1 MDFIMP
7 NLPRDLPALSLIAFV
22 FSLLST
28 GFVFADTPEETVA
41 KAMDPS
47 ANPCKD
53 FYRYACGG
61 WIDSTPIPSDKSEV
75 VRSFD
80 AAEDDVDNRLYALFQ
95 EAASRFPS
103 GAAQQDQIGRFY
115 KSCMDNNGIEQ
126 NGLSKLQPYLTL
138 IDQVSSKD
146 DFLRVAGQLQAIG
159 VNRLFSPI
167 IIPDY
172 RNSQFYTLRLDAGDP
187 GFSDGDI
194 YTHTDATSN
203 ALRKLGSAYMAEIL
217 VLLGEPPKD
226 AKRHVTQ
233 IIAIEKIISKYNPEF
248 GHPKGVISLDSID
261 ELSYYSPKLHWEN
274 FFAGLGKNDIYG
286 LFVSQDF
293 LQALGKVLSNTP
305 TDALKAYLRW
315 SLISSYRQ
323 YLPSTY
329 FRSISNELIY
339 NLADLPSWKIC
350 TGQTSDLL
358 GEPVGQL
365 LIDNDGTK
373 ALAPIARTM
382 IGQIKESF
390 QQSLPSI
397 SWLDSNSL
405 DATYSKIDAITEQIG
420 YPQTWSTY
428 TNHNF
433 DPTDFLGNVIKA
445 RKYNFDQEMSL
456 YNRQV
461 DRDAWSLSAKPQ
473 TVNAFYYALKN
484 QIHILGGLLRPPFIN
499 AKNPAPINY
508 AAVGYVMS
516 HEVMHGFGQGGHYF
530 EDDGNYFN
538 IWMPKATKAYDSRSQ
553 CVTKQYSA
561 YLAAPKV
568 KVNGAV
574 TLEEN
579 LADVNGLKLAY
590 LTFKSTATNLPNYQ
604 IGDQSLTPDQLFF
617 IGYAQNFCAVT
628 RPRVDAYKSSRSW
641 WLYAPARYRAIGP
654 IVNRP
659 EFANAFNCAKGT
671 PMNPVKKCSVL

>member
-1 MDFIMP
+1 MP
-7 NLPRDLPALSLIAFV
+7 ILHRDLPALTLIV
-22 FSLLST
+22 SMISLLST

-61 WIDSTPIPSDKSEV
+61 WMDSTPIPSDKSEV

-80 AAEDDVDNRLYALFQ
+80 TAEDDVDNRLYALFQ

-115 KSCMDNNGIEQ
+115 KSCMDNNGIEER
-126 NGLSKLQPYLTL
+126 GITKLQPYLSL
-138 IDQVSSKD
+138 IDQVNTKD

-159 VNRLFSPI
+159 VNRLFSPN

-172 RNSQFYTLRLDAGDP
+172 SNSQFYTLRLDAGEP

-194 YTHTDATSN
+194 YTRTDATSN
-203 ALRKLGSAYMAEIL
+203 ALRKTGSAYMADIL
-217 VLLGEPPKD
+217 VLLGEPSKD
-226 AKRHVTQ
+226 AKRHVAQ

-248 GHPKGVISLDSID
+248 GHPKGVIGLNSIY
-261 ELSYYSPKLHWEN
+261 ELNNISPKLRWEN
-274 FFAGLGKNDIYG
+274 FFAGLGNHVIND
-286 LFVSQDF
+286 LFVSPDF
-293 LQALGKVLSNTP
+293 LKALGKILSNTP
-305 TDALKAYLRW
+305 TDTLKAYLRW

-323 YLPSTY
+323 YLPKTY

-339 NLADLPSWKIC
+339 NLAELPSWKIC

-382 IGQIKESF
+382 IGQIKNSF
-390 QQSLPSI
+390 QQSLPGI
-397 SWLDSNSL
+397 SWLDSFSL
-405 DATYSKIDAITEQIG
+405 DATNSKINAITEQIG
-420 YPQTWSTY
+420 YPQIWSTY
-428 TNHNF
+428 TNQNF
-433 DPTDFLGNVIKA
+433 DPTDFLGNVIKV

-461 DRDAWSLSAKPQ
+461 NRNGWSLSAKPQ

-530 EDDGNYFN
+530 EDDGNYHN
-538 IWMPKATKAYDSRSQ
+538 IWTQKSTKTYDSRSQ

-568 KVNGAV
+568 KVNGAE

-590 LTFKSTATNLPNYQ
+590 LTFKSTVTNLPDYQ
-604 IGDQSLTPDQLFF
+604 IGDETLTPDQLFF
-617 IGYAQNFCAVT
+617 IGYAQNFCAVS
-628 RPRVDAYKSSRSW
+628 RPHVQAYISSRSW
-641 WLYAPARYRAIGP
+641 WSYAPARYRAIGP

-671 PMNPVKKCSVL
+671 PMNPAKKCSVL